1 MSRNIQSNAE
11 RSKRQHVRLRRRH
24 TLSILLAAGLI
35 ATATGASS
43 QDAVITPK
51 SPTNNT
57 SAVSPKTTTKA
68 IKKTRWY
75 QVGEA
80 SWYGP
85 HFDGKQTAN
94 GETFDTTQLTCAHR
108 DLPLGSWIRVTNL
121 RNHKTVIVRV
131 NDRGPM
137 VDGRIVDL
145 SHQAM
150 MTISGYDLAYVR
162 LDLITPNEAA
172 KSMITNV
179 SALEVPP
186 LLPQTR

>member
-1 MSRNIQSNAE
+1 LI
-11 RSKRQHVRLRRRH
+11 
-24 TLSILLAAGLI
+24 ILAAGLI

-43 QDAVITPK
+43 QDARLIPK
-51 SPTNNT
+51 SSITNT
-57 SAVSPKTTTKA
+57 SAVSPKQ

-75 QVGEA
+75 QIGEA

-94 GETFDTTQLTCAHR
+94 GETFDSTQLTCAHR
-108 DLPLGSWIRVTNL
+108 DLPLGSWLRVTNL
-121 RNHKTVIVRV
+121 HNHKTVVVRV

-150 MTISGYDLAYVR
+150 QTISAYDLAYVR
-162 LDLITPNEAA
+162 LDLITQDEAA
-172 KSMITNV
+172 KSLITDV
-179 SALEVPP
+179 STLEVPS
-186 LLPQTR
+186 LLPATR

>member
-24 TLSILLAAGLI
+24 TLSLTLAAALI
-35 ATATGASS
+35 VTATGASS
-43 QDAVITPK
+43 QDARLTPK

-57 SAVSPKTTTKA
+57 SATSPKQT
-68 IKKTRWY
+68 KKTRWY
-75 QVGEA
+75 QIGEA

-85 HFDGKQTAN
+85 HFDGKTTAN
-94 GETFDTTQLTCAHR
+94 GEIFDTTLLTCAHR
-108 DLPLGSWIRVTNL
+108 DLPLGSWLRVTNL

-150 MTISGYDLAYVR
+150 MTISAYDLAYVR
-162 LDLITPNEAA
+162 LDLITPDEAA

-179 SALEVPP
+179 SDLEVPR
-186 LLPQTR
+186 LLPVTATR

>member
-1 MSRNIQSNAE
+1 MIRNIQSNAE

-24 TLSILLAAGLI
+24 TLTIIMAAGLI
-35 ATATGASS
+35 ATATRASS
-43 QDAVITPK
+43 QDARLTPK
-51 SPTNNT
+51 SPTTNT

-68 IKKTRWY
+68 AKKPRWY
-75 QVGEA
+75 QIGEA

-85 HFDGKQTAN
+85 HFDGRPTAN
-94 GETFDTTQLTCAHR
+94 GEIFDTTQLTCAHR
-108 DLPLGSWIRVTNL
+108 DLPLGSWLRVTNL
-121 RNHKTVIVRV
+121 HNHKSVVVRV

-150 MTISGYDLAYVR
+150 TTISAYDLAYVR
-162 LDLITPNEAA
+162 LDLITPDEAA
-172 KSMITNV
+172 KSMITDV
-179 SALEVPP
+179 SVLEVPS

>member
-1 MSRNIQSNAE
+1 MSLNIQSNAE
-11 RSKRQHVRLRRRH
+11 RSKRQQVRLRRRH

-35 ATATGASS
+35 ATATRASS
-43 QDAVITPK
+43 QDARLAPK
-51 SPTNNT
+51 SPNTNT
-57 SAVSPKTTTKA
+57 SAVSPKTT
-68 IKKTRWY
+68 KKPHWY

-85 HFDGKQTAN
+85 RFEGKPTAN
-94 GETFDTTQLTCAHR
+94 GEAFNSNAFTCAHR
-108 DLPLGSWIRVTNL
+108 DLPLGSWLRVTNL
-121 RNHKTVIVRV
+121 HNHKTVIVRV

-150 MTISGYDLAYVR
+150 TTISAYDLAYVR
-162 LDLITPNEAA
+162 LDLISQDEAT

-179 SALEVPP
+179 STLEIPV
-186 LLPQTR
+186 LLPQNR